1 MENHI
6 LELENISKAFFGV
19 SAIKGINLKLRKGTI
34 LGLIGENGAGKS
46 TMMNV
51 IGGVIKAD
59 EGVMRLN
66 GKPYNPVNPV
76 DATKVGIT
84 FIHQELNLFTNLSI
98 EENVYISCFPVVG
111 KFPLISKK
119 AVREETKRLLESID
133 LKLSPGEIIEKLSP
147 GERQLV
153 EIAKA
158 LSSKPDIIIFDEPTT
173 SLTAR
178 ETVKLFELIKKLRVD
193 GISMIYI
200 SHILNDVLDL
210 SDDIVVL
217 KDGEVTDT
225 GLKKD
230 FSINR
235 MVTSMVGKEMGNMYP
250 KRVSKPTDEVILD
263 VKGLTQPGTVRDINF
278 KLHKGEILGMFGL
291 MGSGRSETARILF
304 GLDSYASGNITIN
317 NKLIRKISPKLSI
330 KNKIA
335 FITENRREEGLL
347 MGSSIVENIELV
359 SLPEYTKPVLKFVNN
374 KLVKDS
380 IQTVI
385 QKLKVKSGAVEKTA
399 PKSLSG
405 GNQQKVVIGKWMM
418 SKPGIFI
425 VDEPTRGIDVGAKHE
440 VYTIL
445 NEFASEGTGVL
456 IISSELEEL
465 TGVCDRIIV
474 MSKGEIVGEFSSEE
488 FSKEKIVASAFRQ
501 SV

>member
-1 MENHI
+1 MDNHI
-6 LELENISKAFFGV
+6 LELEEISKSFFGV
-19 SAIKGINLKLRKGTI
+19 SAIKDINLKLRKGTI

-51 IGGVIKAD
+51 IGGVIKGD
-59 EGVMRLN
+59 EGFMKIN

-76 DATKVGIT
+76 DATKAGIT

-98 EENVYISCFPVVG
+98 EENIYINCFPTVG
-111 KFPLISKK
+111 KLSFISKK
-119 AVREETKRLLESID
+119 TIREKTKLLLESID
-133 LKLSPGEIIEKLSP
+133 LKLSPGEIVEKLSP

-158 LSSKPDIIIFDEPTT
+158 LSSKPEIIIFDEPTT

-178 ETVKLFELIKKLRVD
+178 ETTKLFELIKKLRTE

-200 SHILNDVLDL
+200 SHILEEVLNL

-217 KDGEVTDT
+217 KDGQVTDS
-225 GLKKD
+225 GLRED
-230 FSINR
+230 FTIKR
-235 MVTSMVGKEMGNMYP
+235 MVTSMVGKDMGSMYP
-250 KRVSKPTDEVILD
+250 KRTSKPWPEVVIE
-263 VKGLTQPGTVRDINF
+263 VKGLSQPGTVNNLNF

-304 GLDSYASGNITIN
+304 GLDTFEKGQIMIN
-317 NKLIRKISPKLSI
+317 NKIVKKTCPQESI
-330 KNKIA
+330 KNRIA

-359 SLPEYTKPVLKFVNN
+359 ALPEHTKTLFKFVNY
-374 KLVKDS
+374 KTVWES
-380 IQTVI
+380 IQRVV
-385 QKLKVKSGAVEKTA
+385 QKLKVKSGALDKTA

-418 SKPGIFI
+418 TKPDIFI

-445 NEFASEGTGVL
+445 NDFASEGTGVL

-474 MSKGEIVGEFSSEE
+474 MSKGEIVGEFASKE
-488 FSKEKIVASAFRQ
+488 FNKEKIVGAAFRLG
-501 SV
+501 V

>member
-59 EGVMRLN
+59 EGVMKIN
-66 GKPYNPVNPV
+66 GKPYNPGNPV
-76 DATKVGIT
+76 DATKAGIT

-98 EENVYISCFPVVG
+98 EENVYINCFPVVG
-111 KFPLISKK
+111 KFPIISKK
-119 AVREETKRLLESID
+119 TVRDETKRLLDSID
-133 LKLSPGEIIEKLSP
+133 LKLSPSEIIEKLSP

-200 SHILNDVLDL
+200 SHILNDVLEL

-230 FSINR
+230 YSINR

-250 KRVSKPTDEVILD
+250 KRSSKPTNEVILE
-263 VKGLTQPGTVRDINF
+263 VKELSQPGTVHNINF

-304 GLDSYASGNITIN
+304 GLDSYDSGYITIN
-317 NKLIRKISPKLSI
+317 NKLIKKTSPQISI

-347 MGSSIVENIELV
+347 MCSSIVENIELV
-359 SLPEYTKPVLKFVNN
+359 SLPEYTRTPFKFVDN
-374 KLVKDS
+374 KLIRES
-380 IQTVI
+380 IQKVI
-385 QKLKVKSGAVEKTA
+385 QKLRVKSGAIDKAE

-445 NEFASEGTGVL
+445 NESASEGTGVL

-465 TGVCDRIIV
+465 TGVCDRILV
-474 MSKGEIVGEFSSEE
+474 MSQGEIVGEFSSED
-488 FSKEKIVASAFRQ
+488 FNKEKIVGAAFRQ